1 LEQFSFKKK
10 VLSGIFWNIIE
21 TIGRNFFRFVIGLIL
36 ARLLEPSDYGLVGMV
51 TIFITMAGVFI
62 DSGLSTA
69 LIRNANSDS
78 GDYST
83 VFFFN
88 IGAGIL
94 FYLLIYMTAP
104 LIANFFKQPLLI
116 KIVRVIAIN
125 FVITS
130 FGIVQNTIFFKQMNF
145 KTLTKI
151 SLIAIFISGGTG
163 ILLAYYGYGVWALIV
178 QGLLMTF
185 ISSIL
190 LWYFSG
196 WKPSLYFNKN
206 SLKRLY
212 KFGSKLMLAGIINSF
227 FQNIYRI
234 VIGRLFTARDLGFYT
249 KSEGIA
255 RTPSVNIYAIFQ
267 KVFLPSFSLIQEDNL
282 RLKLVLKKVLIVSGF
297 IIFPVMLGSIAL
309 AKPLILLVLTDKWS
323 GSIPY
328 LQLLCFSF
336 MLYPFHALNINIL
349 NVKGRSDLVLKLEYI
364 KKGAIILAILLT
376 FKFGILALVTGQV
389 VTSIFAVFINSRYS
403 GKLINYPVSE
413 QLRDLSPY
421 FALSAVTTLVLFV
434 PVIILDNKY
443 LIQLLLQLLF
453 GSSIYFISS
462 RLLNLQAYFE
472 VRNVIKDYSAMFIPQ
487 KKN

>member
-1 LEQFSFKKK
+1 MEQLTFKNK

-69 LIRNANSDS
+69 LIRNTNSDS
-78 GDYST
+78 SDYST

-151 SLIAIFISGGTG
+151 SLIAIFISGCTG
-163 ILLAYYGYGVWALIV
+163 IIMAYYGYGVWSLIV

-212 KFGSKLMLAGIINSF
+212 NFGSKLMVAGIINSF

-234 VIGRLFTARDLGFYT
+234 IIGKLFTARDLGLYT
-249 KSEGIA
+249 KSEGLA
-255 RTPSVNIYAIFQ
+255 RTPAVNIYAIFQ
-267 KVFLPSFSLIQEDNL
+267 KVFLPSFALIQDDNL

-297 IIFPVMLGSIAL
+297 IIFPVMLG
-309 AKPLILLVLTDKWS
+309 
-323 GSIPY
+323 
-328 LQLLCFSF
+328 
-336 MLYPFHALNINIL
+336 LNC
-349 NVKGRSDLVLKLEYI
+349 
-364 KKGAIILAILLT
+364 
-376 FKFGILALVTGQV
+376 TGQ
-389 VTSIFAVFINSRYS
+389 TS
-403 GKLINYPVSE
+403 
-413 QLRDLSPY
+413 Y
-421 FALSAVTTLVLFV
+421 FARS
-434 PVIILDNKY
+434 Y
-443 LIQLLLQLLF
+443 
-453 GSSIYFISS
+453 
-462 RLLNLQAYFE
+462 R
-472 VRNVIKDYSAMFIPQ
+472 
-487 KKN
+487 